1 MKFLR
6 RLRALFRKDQLDS
19 EMNDEMRLHL
29 ELQAERN
36 RADGMPAEGARFA
49 AQRQFGNIG
58 VLQQTAREQRSWRGL
73 DELLADL
80 RFAARML
87 RKHPGFTAAAVLTL
101 ALGIG
106 FVTTLF
112 TMINGVAYAQ
122 LPFEEPARIVSLG
135 LPASRFDD
143 YARRQQ
149 SCEALAFAQPR
160 SANVRAGTFVSR
172 HAAAVVTS
180 NFLDVLRARPAK
192 GRGFLT
198 EDGLA
203 GAPRTVLIGHA
214 LWAGDFASADS
225 VIGREI
231 QVNGEM
237 HTVIGVMPE
246 GFGFP
251 FNQELWIPRRADE
264 PAAGGLVFGRLRPDV
279 SLRQASEQFT
289 ALARSLATNGA
300 RDDFVW
306 DADARNARPAD
317 ARGAVVEVVPFAER
331 TVKHAL
337 RLMLSAILGATFL
350 VLLLACANVANL
362 VLARAVDRKK
372 ELAVRAALGAS
383 RARLIRQMLTESV
396 LVALL
401 GAAGGLGIACWTT
414 QGIWNYM
421 MTERPLT
428 GGAPFWMNFN
438 VDGRVF
444 AFVTVV
450 ALLASVLTGLVPALQ
465 ASRVDLNDSLKDGA
479 GGGLRVSRLS
489 RILINVQMAFS
500 VCLVI
505 VAGLFITVLLAFNH
519 KELPYDPASVLTAQ
533 LALDGKRYDDP
544 VARKRFFMEVT
555 DRLQASP
562 GVQAA
567 ALTSAESLRQAQSPR
582 IEVEGATYA
591 RESDRPSVWLE
602 GISPGF
608 FDALGV
614 GLLAGRDFSASD
626 EGVAPPVAV
635 VNAAFVQRFG
645 AELYWVGRR
654 FRFVDGKAE
663 PSPWV
668 TIVGISPDLGS
679 VKAGEKSHGAVIYR
693 PVAQRSDRTMTVLL
707 RADGDVARFVGTIRQ
722 AVAAVDP
729 DLPVA
734 RVQTAQQIIEM
745 ERVGM
750 NAFAVLFVACGVG
763 ALILASVGIYGVI
776 SFAVRLRTREFG
788 VRLALGATRS
798 MIVRLVVGQG
808 VREIRI
814 GLAVGALLALG
825 VSALLGSMFFGF
837 GRSGH
842 DWMIYAGVLVLLA
855 GVAGVALFIP
865 ARRAARVDPMVA
877 LRAE

>member
-6 RLRALFRKDQLDS
+6 KLRALFRREKLDA
-19 EMNDEMRLHL
+19 EMAEEMRLHL
-29 ELQAERN
+29 EMQAERN
-36 RADGMPAEGARFA
+36 CAAGMRPDEASA
-49 AQRQFGNIG
+49 AAARQFGNVG
-58 VLQQTAREQRSWRGL
+58 VFQQTAREQRPWHGL

-80 RFAARML
+80 RFAGRML
-87 RKHPGFTAAAVLTL
+87 RKHPSFTAAAVLTL

-112 TMINGVAYAQ
+112 TMINGVAFQQ
-122 LPFEEPARIVSLG
+122 LPFEDAGRIVSIG
-135 LPASRFDD
+135 FPSSRFDD
-143 YARRQQ
+143 FVRQQ
-149 SCEALAFAQPR
+149 QGCEAVALAQPR
-160 SANVRAGTFVSR
+160 SANIRAGTFVSR
-172 HAAAVVTS
+172 HQAAFVTT
-180 NFLDVLRARPAK
+180 NFMDVLRVRPAK

-214 LWAGDFASADS
+214 LWTGDFAAAES

-237 HTVIGVMPE
+237 HTVVGVMPD

-251 FNQELWIPRRADE
+251 FNQELWIPRRADDSIN
-264 PAAGGLVFGRLRPDV
+264 GGLVFGRLRRDV
-279 SLRQASEQFT
+279 GLSQASEQFT
-289 ALARSLATNGA
+289 ALSRSLITAGTK
-300 RDDFVW
+300 DEFVW
-306 DADARNARPAD
+306 DADSKGTRMGD

-331 TVKHAL
+331 TVKQAL
-337 RLMLSAILGATFL
+337 RLMLTALLGASFI

-383 RARLIRQMLTESV
+383 RARLIRQMLTESA

-401 GAAGGLGIACWTT
+401 GAAGGLLIASWTT

-428 GGAPFWMNFN
+428 GGAPFWMNFD

-444 AFVTVV
+444 AFVTAM

-500 VCLVI
+500 VCLVT
-505 VAGLFITVLLAFNH
+505 VAGLFVTVLLAFNH
-519 KELPYDPASVLTAQ
+519 KQLPYDPAAVLTAQ
-533 LALDGKRYDDP
+533 VALDGKQYDDP
-544 VARKRFFMEVT
+544 TARQRFFAEVT
-555 DRLQASP
+555 ERLQRAP
-562 GVQAA
+562 GVEAA
-567 ALTSAESLRQAQSPR
+567 ALTSAESLRQAQTPR
-582 IEVEGATYA
+582 IEVEGATYG
-591 RESDRPSVWLE
+591 RESDRPAVWLE
-602 GISPGF
+602 GISPGY
-608 FDALGV
+608 FDALDV
-614 GLLAGRDFSASD
+614 GLLAGRSFTSAD
-626 EGVAPPVAV
+626 EATAPPVAV
-635 VNAAFVQRFG
+635 VNVAFVQRFG
-645 AELYWVGRR
+645 SELDWIGRR
-654 FRFVDGKAE
+654 FRFVDGKSE

-668 TIVGISPDLGS
+668 TIVGISPDMGS
-679 VKAGEKSHGAVIYR
+679 VKAGEKSRGALIYR
-693 PVAQRSDRTMTVLL
+693 PVAQRTDRTMTILL
-707 RADGDVARFVGTIRQ
+707 RASGEVARFAPVIRQ
-722 AVAAVDP
+722 AVAAVAP
-729 DLPVA
+729 DMPVA
-734 RVQTAQQIIEM
+734 RLQTVQQIVEM

-750 NAFAVLFVACGVG
+750 NAFAVLFVACGLG

-798 MIVRLVVGQG
+798 MIVRMVLGQG
-808 VREIRI
+808 VRQIRI
-814 GLAVGALLALG
+814 GLGVGTLLAIG
-825 VSALLGSMFFGF
+825 VSALLSSMFFGF

-842 DWMIYAGVLVLLA
+842 DWLIYAGVLALLA

-865 ARRAARVDPMVA
+865 ARRAAKVDPMVA